1 MQTRRTPADTFSM
14 PAVSPSTAG
23 SLDLLSTQEIEIDQY
38 YRYSRLSALLAIGVH
53 MLFGVA
59 GLVIGAPQLTIL
71 QVVSVAVYAASF
83 LVHRS
88 RSRRFWILILLVY
101 LDLVVHSTLAG
112 WIVGHAAGFQYYTWI
127 LLPLLFTNVN
137 RTLRAKVVLSFV
149 YVAMFMAIDAWL
161 RHTTPLTHIDPLP
174 LAAMRYFNM
183 GCFFLALGVA
193 AWAHSATIQQAEER
207 LRSAAGTDAL
217 TRLMNRRRMAERI
230 TEEVARAQR
239 SNAPLTVIL
248 LDIDRFKSINDD
260 FGHIEGDRVISHVAD
275 VLRTGVRKV
284 DMVARWGGEE
294 FLVLLPDTDVQA
306 AAELAERIRRKVAAR
321 VARHASTQE
330 CVTVTAGVATLRL
343 RETIES
349 TIHRADLALYQGKRS
364 GRDRVVVADGD
375 VAPESRAVA
384 RG

>member
-1 MQTRRTPADTFSM
+1 MSA
-14 PAVSPSTAG
+14 SPSTAAPI
-23 SLDLLSTQEIEIDQY
+23 DLLSTQEIEIDQY
-38 YRYSRLSALLAIGVH
+38 YRYSRLSTLLAMGVH
-53 MLFGVA
+53 ALFGIA
-59 GLVIGAPQLTIL
+59 GLLIGAPQLTTL
-71 QVVSVAVYAASF
+71 QIVSVAVYAASF

-101 LDLVVHSTLAG
+101 LDLVVHSTVAG

-137 RTLRAKVVLSFV
+137 RSLRAKVVLSFV
-149 YVAMFMAIDAWL
+149 YVAMFMGIDVWL
-161 RHTTPLTHIDPLP
+161 RQTAPLTHVEPIP
-174 LAAMRYFNM
+174 LALMRYFNM

-193 AWAHSATIQQAEER
+193 AWAHTATIRQAEDR

-217 TRLMNRRRMAERI
+217 TRLMNRRRMTERMA
-230 TEEVARAQR
+230 EEVARANR
-239 SNAPLTVIL
+239 SATPLSVIL

-260 FGHIEGDRVISHVAD
+260 FGHVEGDRVISHVAD

-306 AAELAERIRRKVAAR
+306 AAELAERVRRQVTAR
-321 VARHASTQE
+321 VLRHLEHDAY
-330 CVTVTAGVATLRL
+330 VTITAGVATLRI

-349 TIHRADLALYQGKRS
+349 TIHRADVALYQGKRG
-364 GRDRVVVADGD
+364 GRDRVVVAEGD
-375 VAPESRAVA
+375 VAPEFRSVA
-384 RG
+384 RA